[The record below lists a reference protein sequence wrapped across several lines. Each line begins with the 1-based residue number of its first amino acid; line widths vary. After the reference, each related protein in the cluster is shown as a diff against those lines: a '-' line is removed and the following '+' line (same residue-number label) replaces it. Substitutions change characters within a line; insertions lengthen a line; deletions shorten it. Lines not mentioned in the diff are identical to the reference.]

1 MLTAYLKSEK
11 TDLTQNGMRD
21 IAEIIIE
28 IKGGSL

>member
-11 TDLTQNGMRD
+11 TDLTQNEMRD